1 VIFVECLPDRLL
13 VEMVGVPKREV
24 WHAGNKSRVCK
35 MLERNPGSKGMV
47 DEDAGSYQPSYLLRL
62 HSVEETCGMR
72 RLRDQR
78 TSTELVLL
86 CPTLEERVIEAA
98 QETGVRLSTYGLPED
113 GRRLHA
119 VINANLER
127 FGELLAELKTKSERL
142 RKLREFLYG

>member
-1 VIFVECLPDRLL
+1 MIFVECLPDRLL
-13 VEMVGVPKREV
+13 VEMVGVSKREV
-24 WHAGNKSRVCK
+24 RHAGNKSRVCK

-47 DEDAGSYQPSYLLRL
+47 DEDPGSYQPSYLLRL

-78 TSTELVLL
+78 TYTELVLL
-86 CPTLEERVIEAA
+86 CPTLEEWVIEAA
-98 QETGVRLSTYGLPED
+98 HETGVRLSTYGLPED

-127 FGELLAELKTKSERL
+127 FRELLAELKTKSERL